1 MMLYSKKNII
11 KALKKSEV
19 RWANIYQG
27 HSMVNGDCS
36 LCDMF
41 LFLNDCQLC
50 PIMNKTG
57 LSNCK
62 GTPYDQWIDHQK
74 YAHGVDSGTGV
85 VVRCEECSKFAKRQL
100 TFITTLLKELK
111 AKK

>member
-1 MMLYSKKNII
+1 MMLYSKKSIR
-11 KALKKSEV
+11 KALKKSEIK
-19 RWANIYQG
+19 WASIYQG
-27 HSMVNGDCS
+27 HSMANDECS

-57 LSNCK
+57 LPNCE
-62 GTPYDQWIDHQK
+62 GTPFIEWDEHQR
-74 YAHGVDSGTGV
+74 YAHGVNSGTGL
-85 VVRCEECSKFAKRQL
+85 VVRCEECSKFAKKQL
-100 TFITTLLKELK
+100 TFITELLKESK